1 MARFELSTLPNAGGG
16 CTLVS
21 DKWAGAHFF
30 VGEAEIGCRGR
41 PVIVLELHPVA
52 RKIADLLEPHLQR
65 QGYELIAVE
74 FKQGSRGAMLRLL
87 VDKPGG
93 GISLSDLE
101 RLSPILSDLLDVY
114 DPIESRYLL
123 EVASP
128 GINRP
133 LIKLEHFE
141 AFVGQRIKLRT
152 HAARNGTKSFI
163 GRLAGVTAGGIELED
178 INGSNSANGATA
190 HREMFTFEEIHT
202 AHYEHDFD
210 EGKRKSA
217 SPPRRA
223 RLA

>member
-1 MARFELSTLPNAGGG
+1 
-16 CTLVS
+16 
-21 DKWAGAHFF
+21 
-30 VGEAEIGCRGR
+30 
-41 PVIVLELHPVA
+41 VIVLELHPVA

-101 RLSPILSDLLDVY
+101 RLSPVLSDLLDVY

-133 LIKLEHFE
+133 LIKLEHFK
-141 AFVGQRIKLRT
+141 AFVGQRIKIRT
-152 HAARNGTKSFI
+152 HAARNGTKSFV
-163 GRLAGVTAGGIELED
+163 GKLAAVAPGGIELED
-178 INGSNSANGATA
+178 IPNSSNSANGSTA
-190 HREMFTFEEIHT
+190 HREMFTFKEIHT

-210 EGKRKSA
+210 EGKRRPA
-217 SPPRRA
+217 SPHGA
-223 RLA
+223 RG